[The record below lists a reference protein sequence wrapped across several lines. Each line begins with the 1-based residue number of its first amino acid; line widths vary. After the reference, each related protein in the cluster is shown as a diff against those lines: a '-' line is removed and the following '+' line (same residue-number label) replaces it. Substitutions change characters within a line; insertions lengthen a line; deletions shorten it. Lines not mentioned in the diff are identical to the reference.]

1 MWLGRR
7 VRNLDSVARTGWNV
21 SRRDERTQ
29 PGVST
34 PGTDKKMPRPV
45 VAVEGDFALPNG
57 EPDLKLTIYR
67 PFTACSWVGF
77 IPGVKAPGLV
87 LLSLRDKS
95 DTSRRGYIVE

>member
-7 VRNLDSVARTGWNV
+7 VRNLDCVSRTAGKL

-34 PGTDKKMPRPV
+34 PGSDKKMPRPV
-45 VAVEGDFALPNG
+45 GAAEGDFALPNG
-57 EPDLKLTIYR
+57 EPDLKLTICR
-67 PFTACSWVGF
+67 PFRECSSVGF
-77 IPGVKAPGLV
+77 IPGVKTPGLV

-95 DTSRRGYIVE
+95 DTSRSGYIVE